1 MAVAFRYLPRPSPA
15 VSATFALVCCPY
27 NLVGRERLHDSDGGE
42 QDKWCGLLACLG
54 GKPLGSLVGNEM
66 QRFADA
72 ARFLHALRLV
82 RNACFAMLF
91 QKIHQLIESFLSD
104 FWPGMVHDADISPC
118 VTGVF
123 IPALVVSAAYRSLF
137 NFLTY
142 DSGSKEKQG

>member
-1 MAVAFRYLPRPSPA
+1 MIPMVVSRISGMASWQDVVANPSA
-15 VSATFALVCCPY
+15 VLSVMKCSA
-27 NLVGRERLHDSDGGE
+27 
-42 QDKWCGLLACLG
+42 
-54 GKPLGSLVGNEM
+54 
-66 QRFADA
+66 FADA
-72 ARFLHALRLV
+72 AGFLHDLRLAC
-82 RNACFAMLF
+82 NACLAMLL

>member
-15 VSATFALVCCPY
+15 VSATFALVYCPY

-104 FWPGMVHDADISPC
+104 FGRAWYMM
-118 VTGVF
+118 
-123 IPALVVSAAYRSLF
+123 
-137 NFLTY
+137 LTY
-142 DSGSKEKQG
+142 LLASSGFVSLPWLFQQLTTPRIRPRAWAPPQKLG